1 MTSEH
6 DTTLNPAEMEEE
18 QKPDPYFG
26 RCPEC
31 GGHDGFLN
39 IRSSHWFIC
48 HAHRY
53 RWCAG
58 SNWFRCWRE
67 DTEADWEENHQL
79 IKDYKVIPWVPELPD
94 GPRELT
100 EDEWETLDSCVPT
113 LPRRR
118 FEVGRVYATPGALD
132 HLDMVQ
138 LTAALNRHE
147 HGDWGDVCEEDR
159 QTNDLAMKQG
169 YRIVS
174 SYTAN
179 DGTKFWVITEAD
191 RSTTTVLL
199 PNEY

>member
-6 DTTLNPAEMEEE
+6 DTTVNPAEKEEE
-18 QKPDPYFG
+18 QKRDPYFG

-39 IRSSHWFIC
+39 IGRAHWFIC

-53 RWCAG
+53 RWCVG
-58 SNWFRCWRE
+58 DNWFRCRSE
-67 DTEADWEENHQL
+67 ETEADWEENFHC
-79 IKDYKVIPWVPELPD
+79 IKDYKVIPWEPELPD
-94 GPRELT
+94 DHRELT
-100 EDEWETLDSCVPT
+100 EDETLDSCIPK

-132 HLDMVQ
+132 HLDMDQ
-138 LTAALNRHE
+138 LTAALDRHE
-147 HGDWGDVCEEDR
+147 RGDWGDVGDADR
-159 QTNDLAMKQG
+159 AENDLSVKQG
-169 YRIVS
+169 FRILS

-179 DGTKFWVITEAD
+179 DGTKFWIITEAD